1 TRLRGLVNSTFTPRR
16 GVDLEAVVP
25 PPAVPALGGGIPLC
39 EGDPYPVAAPLPLA
53 LIRSL
58 LGAPD
63 ADHPPAL
70 GWANRTFGQEE
81 YSSGSED
88 TTAAFTDCFAYGLR
102 LAAARRLEPRNDLM
116 SSLAHAEID
125 GESITDAELATLFF
139 LFLGAG
145 NDTTR

>member
-1 TRLRGLVNSTFTPRR
+1 LGEC
-16 GVDLEAVVP
+16 DL
-25 PPAVPALGGGIPLC
+25 
-39 EGDPYPVAAPLPLA
+39 YSVAARLPIA
-53 LIRSL
+53 MISSL
-58 LGAPD
+58 LGVPD
-63 ADHPPAL
+63 EDHDHVL
-70 GWANRTFGQEE
+70 DWTNRTFGQEE

-125 GESITDAELATLFF
+125 GESITDAELPTLFF

-145 NDTTR
+145 NDTTRTLILNAVSLLIGSGRAWEELLSD